1 MQKRHLCF
9 TILMDNM
16 TKSFPSRIALAILL
30 ALISVLACKKAPP
43 PTAESLARHGPPS
56 INQGAPPEPVVV
68 PDGGSTEANLNQLSH
83 ALRKYIAGSHSLPKD
98 FNDFLAKSGVQ
109 PPPPPAG
116 KKYVIQGQVIALAD
130 Q

>member
-1 MQKRHLCF
+1 
-9 TILMDNM
+9 M
-16 TKSFPSRIALAILL
+16 TQLSPSRFGFAILL
-30 ALISVLACKKAPP
+30 AVTCVLACKKAPP
-43 PTAESLARHGPPS
+43 PTAESLARHGPPQM
-56 INQGAPPEPVVV
+56 NAGVAPEPIVV
-68 PDGGSTEANLNQLSH
+68 PDGGSPEANLSQLSH

-116 KKYVIQGQVIALAD
+116 KKYVIQGQVVALAD

>member
-1 MQKRHLCF
+1 MR
-9 TILMDNM
+9 
-16 TKSFPSRIALAILL
+16 KSFSSQLGLALLL
-30 ALISVLACKKAPP
+30 AVASLLACKKAPQ

-56 INQGAPPEPVVV
+56 MNQGAAPEPIVV
-68 PDGGSTEANLNQLSH
+68 PDGGSSEANLDQLSH
-83 ALRKYIAGSHSLPKD
+83 ALRKYVAGSRSVPKD
-98 FNDFLAKSGVQ
+98 FNDFVVKSGVQ

>member
-1 MQKRHLCF
+1 MQKPFSNRVSL
-9 TILMDNM
+9 
-16 TKSFPSRIALAILL
+16 ALLL
-30 ALISVLACKKAPP
+30 AVTSVLACKKAPPP

-56 INQGAPPEPVVV
+56 MNQGTATEPIVV

-83 ALRKYIAGSHSLPKD
+83 ALRKYVAGSRSVPKD
-98 FNDFLAKSGVQ
+98 FNDFVVKSGVQ

>member
-1 MQKRHLCF
+1 MNSG
-9 TILMDNM
+9 TPDPI
-16 TKSFPSRIALAILL
+16 
-30 ALISVLACKKAPP
+30 
-43 PTAESLARHGPPS
+43 
-56 INQGAPPEPVVV
+56 VV
-68 PDGGSTEANLNQLSH
+68 PDAGSPEANLNQLSA

-116 KKYVIQGQVIALAD
+116 KQYVIQGQVIALAN

>member
-1 MQKRHLCF
+1 MP
-9 TILMDNM
+9 
-16 TKSFPSRIALAILL
+16 KSLTNRVGLAILL
-30 ALISVLACKKAPP
+30 AGISVLACKKAPP

-56 INQGAPPEPVVV
+56 TNPGAAPEPIIV
-68 PDGGSTEANLNQLSH
+68 PDSGNPDANLNQLSH
-83 ALRKYIAGSHSLPKD
+83 ALRKYVAGSRSVPKD

-116 KKYVIQGQVIALAD
+116 KKYVIQGQVVALAD

>member
-1 MQKRHLCF
+1 
-9 TILMDNM
+9 M
-16 TKSFPSRIALAILL
+16 TKSLPGRVGLSLLL
-30 ALISVLACKKAPP
+30 AVSFGLGCKKASP

-56 INQGAPPEPVVV
+56 MNAGKAPEPIVL
-68 PDGGSTEANLNQLSH
+68 PDSGSPEANLNQLSL
-83 ALRKYIAGSHSLPKD
+83 ALRKYIAGTRSLPKD

-116 KKYVIQGQVIALAD
+116 KKYVIQGQVVALAD

>member
-1 MQKRHLCF
+1 ML
-9 TILMDNM
+9 
-16 TKSFPSRIALAILL
+16 KSFSNRVSLAILL
-30 ALISVLACKKAPP
+30 AVTSVLACKKAPP

-56 INQGAPPEPVVV
+56 MNQGATPEPIVV

-83 ALRKYIAGSHSLPKD
+83 ALRKYVAGSRSVPKD
-98 FNDFLAKSGVQ
+98 FNDFVVKSGVQ

>member
-1 MQKRHLCF
+1 
-9 TILMDNM
+9 M
-16 TKSFPSRIALAILL
+16 TKSFVSHVSLAILL
-30 ALISVLACKKAPP
+30 AVTCVLACNKAPL

-56 INQGAPPEPVVV
+56 VNPGVGPEPIVV
-68 PDGGSTEANLNQLSH
+68 PDSGSTEGNLNQLSL
-83 ALRKYIAGSHSLPKD
+83 ALRKYIAGARSLPKD

-116 KKYVIQGQVIALAD
+116 KKYVIQGQVVALTD